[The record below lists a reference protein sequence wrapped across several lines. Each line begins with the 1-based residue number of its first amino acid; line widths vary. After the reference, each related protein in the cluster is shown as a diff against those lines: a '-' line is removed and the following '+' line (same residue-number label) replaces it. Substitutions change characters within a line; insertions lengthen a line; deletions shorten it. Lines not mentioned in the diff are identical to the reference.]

1 MPAKIKVMIVDDHQ
15 VVRKGLKM
23 FLEADRQLMVCE
35 EAGSLKEMLD
45 RIGDAQPDVVLM
57 DFKLPDGD
65 GITGCSAV
73 CSSFPDAKVLILTA
87 YADETLMT
95 DAMEAGALAYL
106 IKDIESDELIS
117 KIKSLYSQP
126 VDCGKI
132 REMPNKKL
140 KKEFQLSSRDM
151 QILDLLT
158 RGKANKEIA
167 IELNLNEKTIRNN
180 LHKVFKKI
188 NVSNRT
194 EAAGFWARQK
204 RLHETSQ

>member
-23 FLEADRQLMVCE
+23 FLEADRQLTVCG

-45 RIGDAQPDVVLM
+45 LIGEVEPDVVLL

-87 YADETLMT
+87 YADETLMA
-95 DAMEAGALAYL
+95 DASEAGALAYL

-117 KIKSLYSQP
+117 KIKSISSQP
-126 VDCGKI
+126 SDCRKMK
-132 REMPNKKL
+132 ELPNKQL
-140 KKEFQLSSRDM
+140 KREYNLSSRDI
-151 QILDLLT
+151 QILDLLSM
-158 RGKANKEIA
+158 GKVNKEIA
-167 IELNLNEKTIRNN
+167 LQLNLNEKTIRNN

-188 NVSNRT
+188 NVTNRT

-204 RLHETSQ
+204 RLHKTSQ